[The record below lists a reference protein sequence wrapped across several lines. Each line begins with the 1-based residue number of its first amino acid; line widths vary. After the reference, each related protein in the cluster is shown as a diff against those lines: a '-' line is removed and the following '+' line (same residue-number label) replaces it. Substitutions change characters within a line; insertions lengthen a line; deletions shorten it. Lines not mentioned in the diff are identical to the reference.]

1 MRTVYG
7 LIFFFTTTLLFPLCA
22 EVAIDGPS
30 FIDQTSAASKEPRL
44 MINNRPLAKIN
55 GKVLSLYDVVKR
67 MDLFLYDY
75 YPDYTP
81 SAPEKYQFYMSR
93 WQATIDDMV
102 ADELVLLDAEQKEI
116 KISDG
121 EVREDL
127 ENRFGPNIM
136 TNLDKVNLQYE
147 EAREIIRNELTTQ
160 QLIGM
165 KVHAKAFQI
174 ITPQVIKAAYDD
186 YLEKNPP
193 EDEWKYQVLSIRG
206 KEKETCE
213 TIAEKASIL
222 LEDHTRSLESVVEEL
237 DEEGISV
244 SVSDDY
250 SGTTPKISKL
260 HFDVIKALTPDTY
273 SPPVSQVSR
282 FDNSNVVRIFHLK
295 DMVKNLP
302 KVFDEMHDK
311 LKNELL
317 FETSDKEKTSYIK
330 ALKVRFGYDK
340 HDPKF
345 ELPEDYRPFVII

>member
-1 MRTVYG
+1 MRIAYG
-7 LIFFFTTTLLFPLCA
+7 LIFFSITLLSPLCA
-22 EVAIDGPS
+22 EMAIDAPS

-55 GKVLSLYDVVKR
+55 RKVISLYDVVKR

-81 SAPEKYQFYMSR
+81 STPEKYQFYMSR
-93 WQATIDDMV
+93 WQATLDDMV

-116 KISDG
+116 KVSDG
-121 EVREDL
+121 EVREGL
-127 ENRFGPNIM
+127 EERFGPNIM
-136 TNLDKVNLQYE
+136 SNLDKVNLQYE

-165 KVHAKAFQI
+165 KVHAKTFQV

-186 YLEKNPP
+186 YLERNPP

-206 KEKETCE
+206 KDKEICE
-213 TIAEKASIL
+213 TIAKNAYTL
-222 LEDHTRSLESVVEEL
+222 LEDHSRSLESVVEEL
-237 DEEGISV
+237 DGEGISV
-244 SVSDDY
+244 SVSDNY
-250 SGTTPKISKL
+250 SGATPQISKL

-282 FDNSNVVRIFHLK
+282 FDNSNVVRIFYLK
-295 DMVKNLP
+295 DMVRNLP
-302 KVFDEMHDK
+302 EGFDEMHDK

-317 FETSDKEKTSYIK
+317 FEMSDKEKTSYIK
-330 ALKVRFGYDK
+330 ALKVRFGYEMD
-340 HDPKF
+340 DPKF